1 MDSVLT
7 AASACSLKKR
17 RSRIR
22 VWLMRNMQRSMRIL
36 AIRAAC
42 VKLPLRMLPV
52 RRKMIM
58 VAEKGRSHAVFQ
70 RAGAWIVDRLSMI
83 SIRRFIMNQAVRST
97 RTNVMSPDCQEK
109 NPQWKNV
116 WQTKKAQARITIR

>member
-1 MDSVLT
+1 M
-7 AASACSLKKR
+7 
-17 RSRIR
+17 
-22 VWLMRNMQRSMRIL
+22 
-36 AIRAAC
+36 
-42 VKLPLRMLPV
+42 KLPLRMLPV

-97 RTNVMSPDCQEK
+97 RTNVDEPGLPGEESAVEK
-109 NPQWKNV
+109 LSG
-116 WQTKKAQARITIR
+116 R

>member
-1 MDSVLT
+1 
-7 AASACSLKKR
+7 
-17 RSRIR
+17 
-22 VWLMRNMQRSMRIL
+22 
-36 AIRAAC
+36 
-42 VKLPLRMLPV
+42 
-52 RRKMIM
+52 
-58 VAEKGRSHAVFQ
+58 
-70 RAGAWIVDRLSMI
+70 MI

>member
-70 RAGAWIVDRLSMI
+70 RAGAWIADRLSMI
-83 SIRRFIMNQAVRST
+83 SIMNQAVRST

>member
-1 MDSVLT
+1 M
-7 AASACSLKKR
+7 
-17 RSRIR
+17 
-22 VWLMRNMQRSMRIL
+22 
-36 AIRAAC
+36 
-42 VKLPLRMLPV
+42 KLPLRMLPV

-70 RAGAWIVDRLSMI
+70 RAGAWIADRLSMI